1 MHLLII
7 ILQQL
12 LGLLPNG
19 EGKKAPQ
26 VELARAPRPK
36 SRGAAP
42 RNSDPGAF
50 LGIESQRRDWMTR
63 YWKSGPHRMDY
74 SNLEDSSLVWMIDI
88 APRAHGCRPAGTSAV
103 EWVYAQFKRR
113 LRPAPR
119 TGRPPAAADPDV
131 GAWCSYSSRARV
143 EPARNIALGV
153 VYFARRA
160 SL

>member
-26 VELARAPRPK
+26 VELARVPRPNP
-36 SRGAAP
+36 RGANP
-42 RNSDPGAF
+42 RSSDPGAF
-50 LGIESQRRDWMTR
+50 LGVESRRDWMTR
-63 YWKSGPHRMDY
+63 YWKSGPQHF
-74 SNLEDSSLVWMIDI
+74 VWLNDI
-88 APRAHGCRPAGTSAV
+88 APRAQGRHPAGTSAV

-119 TGRPPAAADPDV
+119 TGCPPGAADPDV
-131 GAWCSYSSRARV
+131 G
-143 EPARNIALGV
+143 G
-153 VYFARRA
+153 
-160 SL
+160 

>member
-26 VELARAPRPK
+26 VELARVPRPNP
-36 SRGAAP
+36 RGANP
-42 RNSDPGAF
+42 RSSDPGAF

-63 YWKSGPHRMDY
+63 YWKSGPQRLDC
-74 SNLEDSSLVWMIDI
+74 SNLNDSSLE
-88 APRAHGCRPAGTSAV
+88 RANDRSTVGTSAV
-103 EWVYAQFKRR
+103 EWVYAQFNRR

-119 TGRPPAAADPDV
+119 TGRPPGAADPDV
-131 GAWCSYSSRARV
+131 GA
-143 EPARNIALGV
+143 
-153 VYFARRA
+153 
-160 SL
+160 

>member
-26 VELARAPRPK
+26 VELARVPRPNPHG
-36 SRGAAP
+36 SDARG
-42 RNSDPGAF
+42 SDPRGSDLGAF
-50 LGIESQRRDWMTR
+50 LGFESRRHDWMTH
-63 YWKSGPHRMDY
+63 YWSRGPQGVRGANLRAVESGIP
-74 SNLEDSSLVWMIDI
+74 
-88 APRAHGCRPAGTSAV
+88 AV

-119 TGRPPAAADPDV
+119 NGRPPGADEPDA
-131 GAWCSYSSRARV
+131 GA
-143 EPARNIALGV
+143 
-153 VYFARRA
+153 
-160 SL
+160 

>member
-26 VELARAPRPK
+26 VELARVPRPK

-50 LGIESQRRDWMTR
+50 LGVESRRRDWMTR
-63 YWKSGPHRMDY
+63 YWKSGPHRIDC
-74 SNLEDSSLVWMIDI
+74 SNLADSGLLWINDSWMNDR
-88 APRAHGCRPAGTSAV
+88 APRVQGRRLSGTSAV

-131 GAWCSYSSRARV
+131 GA
-143 EPARNIALGV
+143 
-153 VYFARRA
+153 
-160 SL
+160 